1 MSFVANFIGINKYA
15 DQGIRELTG
24 AVRDAKALWALFCD
38 TIPEIKAEL
47 LTNKKA
53 THEEI
58 RKVLRIT
65 LESAKQDD
73 IVIISFAGHG
83 THNHRIV
90 TYNTKKED
98 LNNTTISM
106 QELAS
111 FFTKSPA
118 KIILFILDCC
128 FSGEAPA
135 RVLEESSIPRKIEAT
150 LETLASSGK
159 GRFLISASNK
169 NEQAMESPGLGHGL
183 LTYAIIKVLQ
193 AKENTVSLTTAMDEV
208 LKLVRAEA
216 SKIGVVQNP
225 VLYGCVEGGLV
236 LPSLRPGKHFFD
248 AFPEIGKVRI
258 SNSLSDLAKFDIP
271 AKILLEWEM
280 QFKGGLNDLQL
291 EAINKH
297 RILDGASLLVIA
309 PTSAGK
315 TFIGE
320 ITSVRSI
327 VDGGKAIFL
336 FPYRALV
343 NEKYEY
349 FSKLYEEK
357 LKMRVIRCSG
367 DYTDEISLFLK
378 GKYDLAIFTFEMF
391 LNIAIKN
398 SYVLNQVGLI
408 VLDEVQFIMDSN
420 RGITVELI
428 LTYLLAA
435 RKRNLIPQLIAL
447 SAVIGDVNH
456 FEKWLN
462 LNVLI
467 SEKRPV
473 PLVEGV
479 ISRDGVFEFIDKSK
493 KRTITKLLNPNE
505 ILVRKNKP
513 GLQDLIVPLIKKLLH
528 NNTDEKIIVFR
539 NMRGKCQGCA
549 KYLAKE
555 LGLHMAKDIQD
566 LLPHYDL
573 SASSKSLRDCL
584 SGGTAFHN
592 TNLSRLEKTV
602 IEQAFRNPK
611 SKVKVLVSTT
621 TLAAGIN
628 TPASTVILAELE
640 FIGGKGRPFTIAEYK
655 NIAGRA
661 GRLGFSENGK
671 AIMLANNSYERAT
684 LFTKYILGPLE
695 PIKSSFNPKNIETW
709 IIRLFTQIESI
720 KKEDVILL
728 LLNTYG
734 GYLANRADSGWQN
747 STKDYL
753 NRLLDKMTN
762 LGLLEKEQD
771 YIRLSLLGR
780 VCGESSLSFN
790 SVLRIVEILRNFSN
804 NQMTAIVLMGII
816 QALPEL
822 DDCYISVM
830 KGGQKE
836 LIRTKEAKSKYGIEV
851 INILRQMV
859 RDSSTYYARCKKA
872 AILYDWINGVEVND
886 IEKQYSTTSYIGSV
900 AYGDIRR
907 CADTTRFHLRSVYQI
922 ANVMNIQI
930 SEDSMEKLLHQ
941 LEVGIPEDSLELLS
955 IPITLERGEYLALRK
970 ANINTVEQLKQ
981 LSFDKMNEILGKFRS
996 KELQILLNN

>member
-24 AVRDAKALWALFCD
+24 AVRDATALWALFCD

-47 LTNKKA
+47 LTNKRA

-58 RKVLRIT
+58 RKVLKIT
-65 LESAKQDD
+65 LESAKQND

-106 QELAS
+106 QELAA

-135 RVLEESSIPRKIEAT
+135 RVLEDSPIPRDTGVT
-150 LETLASSGK
+150 LDTLAGK
-159 GRFLISASNK
+159 GRLLIAASST
-169 NEQAMESPGLGHGL
+169 NEPAMELPSFGHGL
-183 LTYAIIKVLQ
+183 LTHALIKVLQ
-193 AKENTVSLTTAMDEV
+193 AKEDIVSLTTAMDEV
-208 LKLVRAEA
+208 LKLVRTEA

-225 VLYGCVEGGLV
+225 VLYGYVEGGLV
-236 LPSLRPGKHFFD
+236 LPSLRPGKHFFNV
-248 AFPEIGKVRI
+248 FPEIGKVCI
-258 SNSLSDLAKFDIP
+258 GKSLTDLTKFDIP
-271 AKILLEWEM
+271 AEIVLEWEN

-291 EAINKH
+291 EAINKY
-297 RILDGASLLVIA
+297 RILDDISLLVIA

-320 ITSVRSI
+320 MASVHAI
-327 VDGGKAIFL
+327 IDGRKAIFL

-349 FSKLYEEK
+349 FSKLYKEK

-367 DYTDEISLFLK
+367 DYTDQISLFLK

-398 SYVLNQVGLI
+398 SYALNQVGLV
-408 VLDEVQFIMDSN
+408 VLDEVQFIMDSS

-447 SAVIGDVNH
+447 SAVIGGVND

-462 LNVLI
+462 LDVLI

-473 PLVEGV
+473 PLAEGV
-479 ISRDGVFEFIDKSK
+479 ISRDGVFEFIDISK

-505 ILVRKNKP
+505 ILVRKSKP

-528 NNTDEKIIVFR
+528 NNPDEKIIVFR

-555 LGLHMAKDIQD
+555 LGLHMANDIQD

-592 TNLSRLEKTV
+592 TNLSRLEKAV

-628 TPASTVILAELE
+628 TPASTVILAELD
-640 FIGGKGRPFTIAEYK
+640 FIGEKGRPFTIAEYK

-720 KKEDVILL
+720 KKENVIFL

-734 GYLANRADSGWQN
+734 GYLANKADPGWQN
-747 STKDYL
+747 NTQEYL
-753 NRLLDKMTN
+753 IRLLDKMTN

-790 SVLRIVEILRNFSN
+790 SVLRIVEILRRFSN
-804 NQMTAIVLMGII
+804 NQMTAITLMGII

-830 KGGQKE
+830 KRGQKE

-851 INILRQMV
+851 INILQQMV
-859 RDSSTYYARCKKA
+859 KDSSTYYARCKKA
-872 AILYDWINGVEVND
+872 AILYDWVNGVEVND
-886 IEKQYSTTSYIGSV
+886 IEKQYSTTFYIGSV

-907 CADTTRFHLRSVYQI
+907 CADTTRFHLLSVYQI

-970 ANINTVEQLKQ
+970 AGINTVEQLKQ
-981 LSFDKMNEILGKFRS
+981 LSFDKMAEILGKFRS
-996 KELQILLNN
+996 KELQILLNK

>member
-271 AKILLEWEM
+271 VKILLEWEM

-695 PIKSSFNPKNIETW
+695 PINSSFNPKNIETW

-804 NQMTAIVLMGII
+804 NKMTAIVLMGII
-816 QALPEL
+816 QSLPEL
-822 DDCYISVM
+822 DDC
-830 KGGQKE
+830 
-836 LIRTKEAKSKYGIEV
+836 
-851 INILRQMV
+851 
-859 RDSSTYYARCKKA
+859 
-872 AILYDWINGVEVND
+872 
-886 IEKQYSTTSYIGSV
+886 
-900 AYGDIRR
+900 
-907 CADTTRFHLRSVYQI
+907 
-922 ANVMNIQI
+922 
-930 SEDSMEKLLHQ
+930 
-941 LEVGIPEDSLELLS
+941 
-955 IPITLERGEYLALRK
+955 
-970 ANINTVEQLKQ
+970 
-981 LSFDKMNEILGKFRS
+981 
-996 KELQILLNN
+996 